1 MVQNALAELSPRQQA
16 SAPMGLRVDYT
27 ETIRKQL
34 QAVGLPQDAGEWLVS
49 VWRLTQ
55 FFDDVADGDAVNRAD
70 LDAVLWDALIG
81 MNTNPFFVA
90 RRVELLP
97 VMALQIQKWQ
107 ASDAAE
113 RAGRAN
119 AKSFMW
125 RAGFYDLVLFVY
137 MLCCGNANP
146 EAPLSIYG
154 ETLEAYLREFPNA

>member
-1 MVQNALAELSPRQQA
+1 MVQNAIAELLPRQQA

-34 QAVGLPQDAGEWLVS
+34 QALNLPQDASEWLVS

-55 FFDDVADGDAVNRAD
+55 FFDDVADGDAIERAD

-81 MNTNPFFVA
+81 MNANPFFVA
-90 RRVELLP
+90 RRTELLP
-97 VMALQIQKWQ
+97 VMALQLQKWQ

-113 RAGRAN
+113 RAGRAS
-119 AKSFMW
+119 AKSYMW
-125 RAGFYDLVLFVY
+125 RAGFYDLVLFVH
-137 MLCCGNANP
+137 MVCHGNACP